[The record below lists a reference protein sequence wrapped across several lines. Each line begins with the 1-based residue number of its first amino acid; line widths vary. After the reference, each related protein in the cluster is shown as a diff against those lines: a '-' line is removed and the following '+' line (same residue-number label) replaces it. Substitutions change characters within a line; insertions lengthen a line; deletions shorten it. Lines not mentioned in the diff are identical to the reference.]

1 MEKEKL
7 IKFIQYSEQRSEAIR
22 DKIRTLKQD
31 LENELK
37 RQSDYLEELEGMQW

>member
-22 DKIRTLKQD
+22 DKIRVLKQD

-37 RQSDYLEELEGMQW
+37 RQSDYLEELGKLEK

>member
-1 MEKEKL
+1 MEKENL

-31 LENELK
+31 LENEIK
-37 RQSDYLEELEGMQW
+37 RQSDYLEELDKLEK